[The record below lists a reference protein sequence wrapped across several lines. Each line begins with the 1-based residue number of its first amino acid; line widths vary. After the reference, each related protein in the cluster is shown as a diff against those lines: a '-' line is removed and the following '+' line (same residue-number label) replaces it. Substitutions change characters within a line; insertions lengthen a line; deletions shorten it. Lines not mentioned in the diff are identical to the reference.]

1 MGEKYM
7 TKRKARSGKT
17 AFIGI
22 VLLIA
27 AAVWLLTRFVSF
39 GSGAVSG
46 KTDKERTDFIES
58 FGWVSGK
65 VPEKIEEIRIP
76 VEFDEAY
83 EEYNDIQRKQGF
95 DLRKYR
101 AYIAKK
107 YTYSISNYDGAE
119 TGVPICANLIVIDG
133 AIVGADISSAK
144 ADGFV
149 TVLAKK

>member
-1 MGEKYM
+1 MGSCADVFVGV
-7 TKRKARSGKT
+7 TSISGKN
-17 AFIGI
+17 
-22 VLLIA
+22 
-27 AAVWLLTRFVSF
+27 
-39 GSGAVSG
+39 
-46 KTDKERTDFIES
+46 DKERTEFIES
-58 FGWVSGK
+58 FGWVSAK
-65 VPEKIEEIRIP
+65 VPDKIEEIRIP

-83 EEYNDIQRKQGF
+83 EEYNGLQRKQGF

-107 YTYSISNYDGAE
+107 YTYSISNYEGAE

-133 AIVGADISSAK
+133 IIVGADISSAK

>member
-1 MGEKYM
+1 M

-22 VLLIA
+22 ILLIGA
-27 AAVWLLTRFVSF
+27 AIWLLTRFISF
-39 GSGAVSG
+39 GSGAISG
-46 KTDKERTDFIES
+46 KNDKERTDYIES

-65 VPEKIEEIRIP
+65 VPDKIEEIRIP
-76 VEFDEAY
+76 VEFDDVY
-83 EEYNDIQRKQGF
+83 EEYNALQRKQGF

-101 AYIAKK
+101 AHIAKK

-133 AIVGADISSAK
+133 IIVGADISSAK

>member
-1 MGEKYM
+1 MV
-7 TKRKARSGKT
+7 KRKARSGKT
-17 AFIGI
+17 AVIGI
-22 VLLIA
+22 FLLA
-27 AAVWLLTRFVSF
+27 AAGIWVLARMFS
-39 GSGAVSG
+39 SGVTAISG
-46 KTDKERTDFIES
+46 KNDKERTEFIES
-58 FGWVSGK
+58 FGWVSAK
-65 VPEKIEEIRIP
+65 VPDKIEEIRIP

-83 EEYNDIQRKQGF
+83 EEYNGLQRKQGF

-107 YTYSISNYDGAE
+107 YTYSISNYEGAE

-133 AIVGADISSAK
+133 IIVGADISSAK

>member
-1 MGEKYM
+1 M

-65 VPEKIEEIRIP
+65 GPEKIEEIRIP

-107 YTYSISNYDGAE
+107 YTYTISNYDGAE
-119 TGVPICANLIVIDG
+119 TGVPICANLIVIVG

>member
-1 MGEKYM
+1 MGEENM
-7 TKRKARSGKT
+7 TKRKACSGKT

-65 VPEKIEEIRIP
+65 VPDKIEEIRIP
-76 VEFDEAY
+76 VEFDEVY

-107 YTYSISNYDGAE
+107 YTYSIINYDGAE

>member
-1 MGEKYM
+1 MV
-7 TKRKARSGKT
+7 KRKARSGKT
-17 AFIGI
+17 AVIGI
-22 VLLIA
+22 FLLA
-27 AAVWLLTRFVSF
+27 AAGIWVLARMFSF
-39 GSGAVSG
+39 GVTSISG
-46 KTDKERTDFIES
+46 KNDKERTEFIES
-58 FGWVSGK
+58 FGWVSAK
-65 VPEKIEEIRIP
+65 VPDKIEEIRIP

-83 EEYNDIQRKQGF
+83 EEYNGLQRKQGF

-107 YTYSISNYDGAE
+107 YTYSISNYEGAE

-133 AIVGADISSAK
+133 IIVGADISSAK